1 MSVPLGWAFLKP
13 MLERCAV
20 HVDTDICSPEI
31 TYNFGFS
38 ELLA

>member
-1 MSVPLGWAFLKP
+1 MSDPLGWAFLKP
-13 MLERCAV
+13 MLERWAV